1 MKPIY
6 PAFTVVLLALTLP
19 ACADFGVG
27 QRVPAPTA
35 AGQSVTST
43 PTAPF
48 TWTPVTLPYGLNATG
63 QMAVGGT
70 VDATT
75 RLSVN
80 PQGTGE
86 NGLTVN
92 MPSGATGAALQ
103 VKTSTGTKV
112 FGVAPSGAVAAAGYG
127 VGSAVGQTVTVT
139 LAGGAGTLTFI
150 GGILT
155 ATAGLTVVNTAE
167 QGYPEMTSL
176 TLTVDTAEQGYP
188 EGTG

>member
-19 ACADFGVG
+19 AYADFGVG

-35 AGQSVTST
+35 TNQSAMSTSSAGG
-43 PTAPF
+43 F
-48 TWTPVTLPYGLNATG
+48 TWTPVTLPYGMNGTG

-70 VDATT
+70 VDTTT
-75 RLSVN
+75 RFTVA
-80 PQGTGE
+80 PQGTAE
-86 NGLTVN
+86 NGVSVT

-103 VKTSTGTKV
+103 VKTSNGTKV

-139 LAGGAGTLTFI
+139 LAGGAGTLFFT

-167 QGYPEMTSL
+167 QGYPE
-176 TLTVDTAEQGYP
+176 
-188 EGTG
+188 GTG